1 MKIRLLSTMCFIL
14 LTSTG
19 FAQETFE
26 KDSTQ
31 PATYTQVPTVP
42 VQTSQTMNNSEK
54 KRPADLSVLLAD
66 MEANNYTLYK
76 RYKSGV
82 KMVKYGRPLAIFG
95 GCTFILGI
103 SGMLISEDI
112 KNESRANNMFFYG
125 YLSMVAGIYTLG
137 AGIPI
142 WVVGKNKSNRAIGNF
157 SKHYYSSQSHL
168 PYFQINMCKNRIGLA
183 YVF

>member
-1 MKIRLLSTMCFIL
+1 MKIRLLSVVCFIVF
-14 LTSTG
+14 TSTS

-26 KDSTQ
+26 KESIK
-31 PATYTQVPTVP
+31 PATYPQVPKVP
-42 VQTSQTMNNSEK
+42 TQTSETMNNSEK
-54 KRPADLSVLLAD
+54 KRPVDLSIILAD
-66 MEANNYTLYK
+66 MEAYNYTLYK

-95 GCTFILGI
+95 GCVFILGM

-112 KNESRANNMFFYG
+112 KNESYANNMFVYG
-125 YLSMVAGIYTLG
+125 YLSMVVGIYTLG

-142 WVVGKNKSNRAIGNF
+142 WIIGSNKSNRAIGNF
-157 SKHYYSSQSHL
+157 SKNYYSSQSHF
-168 PYFQINMCKNRIGLA
+168 PHFQINIYKNKIGLA